1 MPLQYYDPML
11 YASTSANPNVMSVT
25 VTLTEPVEGELLR
38 EAVEQCRVR
47 FPYFYIRPR
56 VEGNELIPVPNP
68 LPVIVRGTWAP
79 TLLCSRETNYHLMAF
94 KYEGNRLAVEMVHS
108 ISDGAGLLPYL
119 KSVLYVYLSQ
129 KCQTQYDPTG
139 FRLPGQAIPD
149 TEIGD
154 PFPGI
159 DVDSVEAPF
168 YQKPPVADFY
178 QLSNRHPVGRDHW
191 QVYFLKL
198 PEDQVIRYCRD
209 NDGSPNVLISALLAR
224 AIRQADPDDERTITA
239 GVAIDHKAM
248 LGNSDNYRL
257 FANIASV
264 DFPKERSGDDILKTC
279 TIARGQLMLQ
289 AQPENSLFYLKT
301 KKMGFE
307 RMRRLPLQAKVDL
320 INKALGM
327 KRSTVA
333 VSYANS
339 RSFGPLDSCIREVYC
354 LGEPTVSDI
363 LCEVACV
370 NHSFFL
376 AFSQAFESRDVLEAF
391 LREMESAGISYEVM
405 RTEPY
410 RLSGVRY
417 DDILDETTPLNI

>member
-11 YASTSANPNVMSVT
+11 YASTSENPNVMSVT

-38 EAVEQCRVR
+38 ETVEQCRAR
-47 FPYFYIRPR
+47 FPYFYVRPK
-56 VEGNELIPVPNP
+56 VEGNDMVPAPNP
-68 LPVIVRGTWAP
+68 LPVAVRGTWEP

-94 KYEGNRLAVEMVHS
+94 KYEENRLAVEMVHS

-119 KSVLYVYLSQ
+119 KSVLYVYLSH
-129 KCQTQYDPTG
+129 KYQTQFDPTG
-139 FRLPGQAIPD
+139 FRLPGQEIPD

-154 PFPGI
+154 PFPGL
-159 DVDSVEAPF
+159 DVDSVEAPL
-168 YQKPPVADFY
+168 YQKPPIEDFY
-178 QLSNRHPVGRDHW
+178 QLSARYPVGRDHW
-191 QVYFLKL
+191 KVFFLKL

-209 NDGSPNVLISALLAR
+209 NDSSPNVLMSALLAR
-224 AIRQADPDDERTITA
+224 AIRQTDPDDERTITA

-248 LGNSDNYRL
+248 LGNMDNYRL
-257 FANIASV
+257 FANIAV
-264 DFPKERSGDDILKTC
+264 VEFPKGRCGDDILKTC

-289 AQPENSLFYLKT
+289 AQPENSLFFLKT

-307 RMRRLPLQAKVDL
+307 RMRQLPLQAKVDL

-339 RSFGPLDSCIREVYC
+339 RSFGPLDPYIREVYC
-354 LGEPTVSDI
+354 LGEPAVSDI

-376 AFSQAFESRDVLEAF
+376 AFAQAFGPGDVLDAF

-405 RTEPY
+405 RTEPC